1 MNLTGIIS
9 SITLAI
15 LFSVSFSV
23 TTANADSI
31 MVEGFEIDYEIEG
44 GTVTSIMVDSF
55 FSSLAVE
62 IDTTDDGQVQI
73 SIPRS
78 LLDAKIGS
86 NDDIFFVLVD
96 DSEVIVDETNT
107 DNSARTLLVPFSK
120 GSTVI
125 EIIGTVVGQ
134 AASEKKETE
143 LPVVEKETEIIPAEP
158 TTTDG
163 GGCLI
168 ATATYGSEL
177 APHVQQLRELRDNT
191 LLQTSSGSVFMT
203 GFNQLYYS
211 FSPSVADLERE
222 NPAFKEIVKLAITPM
237 IATLSILNYVD
248 IDSEEEM
255 LGYGISVILLNVGMY
270 FVAPAILIVK
280 LGNRLR
286 KKVCFN

>member
-15 LFSVSFSV
+15 LFSASFSV
-23 TTANADSI
+23 TTVNADSI

-44 GTVTSIMVDSF
+44 GTVTNVMVDPI
-55 FSSLAVE
+55 FSSLVVE
-62 IDTTDDGQVQI
+62 MDTTDDGQVQI

-96 DSEVIVDETNT
+96 DSEVIYDETNT
-107 DNSARTLLVPFSK
+107 DNSARKLLIPFSK

-125 EIIGTVVGQ
+125 EIIGTVMGQ
-134 AASEKKETE
+134 AASEKKEIE
-143 LPVVEKETEIIPAEP
+143 PPVVEKEAEITPIAP

-168 ATATYGSEL
+168 ATATFGSEL
-177 APHVQQLRELRDNT
+177 APQVQQLRELRDNT
-191 LLQTSSGSVFMT
+191 LLQTSSGSAFMA

-222 NPAFKEIVKLAITPM
+222 NPAFKEMVKLGITPM
-237 IATLSILNYVD
+237 ITTLSILNYVD
-248 IDSEEEM
+248 IDSEESV
-255 LGYGISVILLNVGMY
+255 LGYGIGIILLNVGMY
-270 FVAPAILIVK
+270 FVAPAIVILK
-280 LGNRLR
+280 FRR
-286 KKVCFN
+286 KI

>member
-15 LFSVSFSV
+15 LFSVSFSI
-23 TTANADSI
+23 TTANADSV

-96 DSEVIVDETNT
+96 DSEVIIDETNT
-107 DNSARTLLVPFSK
+107 DNSARILLIPFSK

-134 AASEKKETE
+134 AAAEKQEIE
-143 LPVVEKETEIIPAEP
+143 PPVVEKEAEIIPAEP

-191 LLQTSSGSVFMT
+191 LLQTSFGSGFMS

-222 NPAFKEIVKLAITPM
+222 NPAFKEAVKLAITPM

-248 IDSEEEM
+248 MDSEESV
-255 LGYGISVILLNVGMY
+255 LGYGISVILMNIGMY
-270 FVAPAILIVK
+270 FVIPAILLIK
-280 LGNRLR
+280 I
-286 KKVCFN
+286 KKIKF